1 MCWSKELGPL
11 QRGKRSRGEV
21 EAAALLGVETD
32 SQSVM
37 RPWRWEQQR
46 PPNQT
51 ESPEALTQVSG
62 I

>member
-1 MCWSKELGPL
+1 M
-11 QRGKRSRGEV
+11 